1 MDQSSIPVLEV
12 TDSSNEHVD
21 VTLQVDLALIPLGV
35 DADVVLSQDLL
46 VLSPSCLAERLL
58 AFGNKVRY
66 LVQSASQH
74 GRGIRDGSCRRL
86 S

>member
-21 VTLQVDLALIPLGV
+21 VTLQVDLALISLGV
-35 DADVVLSQDLL
+35 DADVVLPQDLL
-46 VLSPSCLAERLL
+46 VLSPSCLAERLF
-58 AFGNKVRY
+58 AFGHEVRN

-74 GRGIRDGSCRRL
+74 GRGIGDGSC
-86 S
+86 